1 MPSTRCVVW
10 EVGRLDASCDS
21 KKKKECCLD
30 PPSRSPARLFV
41 TLHVLQVLALLC
53 NPTLDTPFKYQTLH
67 GLVRL
72 LLDVVCKPRGCT
84 IAPAARGTCRKSAS
98 NSPLS
103 TPEVK
108 GRRTAIPNNLT
119 NTSSLEESV
128 KRRDRRVK
136 ALSRQI
142 DGALN
147 GTALRSGQNASVLR
161 IPGSENSLPRYTS

>member
-21 KKKKECCLD
+21 KKEKQYCLD
-30 PPSRSPARLFV
+30 PPSRSPTRLVV

-72 LLDVVCKPRGCT
+72 LLDVVCKPRGCA
-84 IAPAARGTCRKSAS
+84 IAPAARGTCPKSAS

-108 GRRTAIPNNLT
+108 GRRTAIPDDPADAG
-119 NTSSLEESV
+119 SSEESV
-128 KRRDRRVK
+128 QRGDRRVE
-136 ALSRQI
+136 ALGGQI
-142 DGALN
+142 DGALD

-161 IPGSENSLPRYTS
+161 IPGSENALPRYTS